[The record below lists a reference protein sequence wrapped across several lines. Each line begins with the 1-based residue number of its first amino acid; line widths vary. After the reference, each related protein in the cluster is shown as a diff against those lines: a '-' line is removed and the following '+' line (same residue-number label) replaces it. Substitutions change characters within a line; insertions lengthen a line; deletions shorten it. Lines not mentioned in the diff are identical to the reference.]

1 MCETIN
7 DSDLLKGFV
16 RKVPVLSF
24 AGGSQKVQLL
34 NYWAQIVPGGPPV
47 PVSLRFMNG
56 SPESVTF
63 LGEQGIYSTTMVYSW
78 GPLVVYCDPAQSII
92 AYEDQGGTTLGMAR
106 ERMLLGKHLLNNFCP
121 CCHQRVKL
129 YRRRLHSEMAL
140 FLIKLVK
147 AYQAEQR
154 GYSTRELLPATS
166 KSSTDGAF
174 LTRWDLVEGEPSMNS
189 SGAKKGIYR
198 PTRKGIEFAQGRIS
212 VPSHVHILCG
222 KTVGFS
228 EAPIYISQ
236 CLGRRFNYAELMH
249 G

>member
-1 MCETIN
+1 MVETIN

-16 RKVPVLSF
+16 RKIPVLSF
-24 AGGSQKVQLL
+24 AEGSQKVQSR
-34 NYWAQIVPGGPPV
+34 NYWVQEVPGGPPV
-47 PVSLRFMNG
+47 PVVVRFLNG
-56 SPESVTF
+56 GPESVTI
-63 LGEQGIYSTTMVYSW
+63 LGRQGTYCPTMIYSW
-78 GPLVVYCDPAQSII
+78 GPLLS
-92 AYEDQGGTTLGMAR
+92 YEEQGGTTLGMAR

-129 YRRRLHSEMAL
+129 YKRRLHSEMAL

-147 AYQAEQR
+147 AYQTEQR
-154 GYSTRELLPATS
+154 GYSTRELLPAIS

-174 LTRWDLVEGEPSMNS
+174 LTRWGLVEGEPSMNS

-236 CLGRRFNYAELMH
+236 CLGRKFNYAELMH
-249 G
+249 T